1 MTGVF
6 EMCHVN
12 SLGITVL
19 IVPFLICK
27 DRTGL
32 SGFLI
37 RVPLFEDVQLHLSL
51 GALKAAHALILRR
64 KNSCPNTVIF
74 LSDVYLVIEWYLEAV
89 IKGVQLLS
97 LKRLVLLLFRTE
109 KLKYSVCVIHLVG
122 LNQVLVSSKVRIPI
136 GVMEIGLHYWLVT
149 V

>member
-1 MTGVF
+1 
-6 EMCHVN
+6 MCHVN

-32 SGFLI
+32 SGFLVGI
-37 RVPLFEDVQLHLSL
+37 PFFQDVQLHLSL
-51 GALKAAHALILRR
+51 GALKAAHALVLRR
-64 KNSCPNTVIF
+64 ENSCPNTVIF

-89 IKGVQLLS
+89 IKSVQLLS

-109 KLKYSVCVIHLVG
+109 KLEDSVSVIHLVG
-122 LNQVLVSSKVRIPI
+122 LNQVMVSSKVGISI
-136 GVMEIGLHYWLVT
+136 GVMEVGLH
-149 V
+149 